1 MWREGKYDGLSID
14 AQRADKT
21 GLEEKAGQAA
31 ATTEEA
37 HGYPLY
43 TAGPGQQRER
53 GGGPRWQRLHGFCTG
68 LKCGS
73 SPVLALPRHLRN
85 ISGRENSANPLEKPG
100 RGERIRTSGPYVPNV
115 EAIMFPLCSV

>member
-1 MWREGKYDGLSID
+1 MKGGTFPNPSGYMWREGKYDGLSID

-43 TAGPGQQRER
+43 IAGPGQLER
-53 GGGPRWQRLHGFCTG
+53 FQC
-68 LKCGS
+68 
-73 SPVLALPRHLRN
+73 
-85 ISGRENSANPLEKPG
+85 
-100 RGERIRTSGPYVPNV
+100 
-115 EAIMFPLCSV
+115 